1 MSSPLTLLNNLSLL
15 TSLVLRAHD
24 DLLQRE
30 EEMPQYEMIAG
41 HYLHYLWLCIGKLI
55 AIALHQLRAHD
66 DVIII
71 AAIPQYK

>member
-1 MSSPLTLLNNLSLL
+1 M
-15 TSLVLRAHD
+15 SLVLRAHD

-41 HYLHYLWLCIGKLI
+41 HYLHNLWLIVYWQVDSY
-55 AIALHQLRAHD
+55 IALHQLRAHD